1 MLNELYYASIV
12 FGPATNFDFRPCK
25 FSMIFGYLF
34 VKSFSQQFFHEK
46 VFPPH
51 TTSKLDRFFFLVR
64 ISIVSI
70 AFVNSSGIWLDL
82 VSFEPFLCFYTFTLS
97 YYVALCVCIF
107 SLLFSCDDVSL
118 SDVKT
123 VLLLSVYRGDLIF
136 ILFFEFFLKLDIC
149 VPAAV
154 LVDSAVCYWFLA
166 LTGIPIYL
174 V

>member
-1 MLNELYYASIV
+1 
-12 FGPATNFDFRPCK
+12 
-25 FSMIFGYLF
+25 MIFGYLL

-70 AFVNSSGIWLDL
+70 AF
-82 VSFEPFLCFYTFTLS
+82 
-97 YYVALCVCIF
+97 
-107 SLLFSCDDVSL
+107 
-118 SDVKT
+118 
-123 VLLLSVYRGDLIF
+123 
-136 ILFFEFFLKLDIC
+136 LKLDIC